1 MSYNNRPHTGL
12 PNTLERPP
20 WLLFLFLAAVFF
32 LSYHDL
38 LYAKRVLD
46 DSSIDDNIARIVE
59 GSLVHRIAL
68 LSLGIGAIVSLVR
81 YRASRRLR
89 IAGPLGWLLLGF
101 VVWAFISPFG
111 PLTYR

>member
-81 YRASRRLR
+81 YRASIGMASSRLCCVG
-89 IAGPLGWLLLGF
+89 I
-101 VVWAFISPFG
+101 
-111 PLTYR
+111 Y